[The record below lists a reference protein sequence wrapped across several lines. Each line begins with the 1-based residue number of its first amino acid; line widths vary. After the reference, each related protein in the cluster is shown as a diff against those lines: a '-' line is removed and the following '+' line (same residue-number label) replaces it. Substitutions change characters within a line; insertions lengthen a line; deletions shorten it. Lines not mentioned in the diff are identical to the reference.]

1 MAADTGLGS
10 ELRRLRTAAGLTQE
24 GLAERAGLSI
34 RAVSDTER
42 GLRTRLYP
50 DTTAR
55 LADALGLAGADRE
68 RFAGVARGRS
78 SGGVLGPLPAP
89 RTALVGR
96 GRELETLTALL
107 TGPGLVTVTGT
118 GGVGKTRL
126 ALAAAGEAAASF
138 ADNVAFVQL
147 ASCHDAESAGLAI
160 ATALGAN
167 AAHGSVA
174 DVVCTAIGA
183 RRLLLV
189 CDTFEVVPQA
199 APLVAEAL
207 ARCANLTV
215 LTASRSPLRLGG
227 ERLCPLGPLDAAAA
241 ALLFAERAVAARPG
255 VDLARSGALVS
266 DICERVQR
274 VPLALELAA
283 ARVAHL
289 GLADLRDRLGSQLG
303 VLTGG
308 SVDDD
313 ERHRTLESTVAW
325 SYGLL
330 DGAARAALARLSVFD
345 GWTLAAAGALLS
357 KDPLPEVTMLVDQSL
372 VAAPDPSD
380 PHGRYTMLD
389 SVREFGLARLAD
401 EGIERTIRDQ
411 HAAWFLATAESSAGA
426 MRRAGQRDVH
436 EDMAAD
442 LGNLRIAFR
451 WLEDSGRGEKA
462 LRLAAAL
469 WMFWLWHGGFAEGR
483 AWIRSALA
491 AAHDADPSLRASA
504 HWGAGWLAYLQGDY
518 PEARIHAS
526 SLARLAAA
534 SGSTSE
540 RRNALTLTGMVALA
554 DRRLDDAA
562 RLLGEA
568 LAAAHILAAAPPAS
582 EGDRAAGQPAVDGR
596 PAVDGLAAHRHIA
609 WLVAISTLNDGV
621 GLTHTGDLPEA
632 SERFAEARDRFAALG
647 DETYR
652 ARALRHLAAVQVL
665 AGEVVPARTL
675 LEESLRTVHEAEDRF
690 GLAETL
696 SAFAHLAAAGHDAR
710 RAGALE
716 ARAAVVRQSLGVVQH
731 PFDAIL
737 TELHLGPL
745 RESAEYQAGWAEGNA
760 PDVAGEEG
768 LDWPET

>member
-55 LADALGLAGADRE
+55 LADALGLAGAVRE

-78 SGGVLGPLPAP
+78 ARGVLGPLPAP

-96 GRELETLTALL
+96 GRELEALTALL
-107 TGPGLVTVTGT
+107 AGPGLVTVTGT

-138 ADNVAFVQL
+138 ADGVAFVQL

-167 AAHGSVA
+167 AAHGSTA

-183 RRLLLV
+183 RRLLIV

-215 LTASRSPLRLGG
+215 LATSRSPLRLGG

-241 ALLFAERAVAARPG
+241 ALLFADRAVAARPG

-313 ERHRTLESTVAW
+313 ARHRTLESTVAW

-330 DGAARAALARLSVFD
+330 DGAARAALARLALFD

-357 KDPLPEVTMLVDQSL
+357 KDPLPEVTTLVDQSL

-401 EGIERTIRDQ
+401 EGIERTVRDQ
-411 HAAWFLATAESSAGA
+411 HAAWFLAAAESSAGA

-442 LGNLRIAFR
+442 LGNLRISFR
-451 WLEDSGRGEKA
+451 WLEDSERGEKA

-568 LAAAHILAAAPPAS
+568 LEAAHILAADPPAS
-582 EGDRAAGQPAVDGR
+582 EEGRAAGQPA
-596 PAVDGLAAHRHIA
+596 ADGLAGHRHIA

-621 GLTHTGDLPEA
+621 GLTHTGGLPEA
-632 SERFAEARDRFAALG
+632 SQRFAEARDRFAALG

-665 AGEVVPARTL
+665 AGEVAPARRL

-696 SAFAHLAAAGHDAR
+696 SALAHLAAVGHDGR

-716 ARAAVVRQSLGVVQH
+716 TRAAVVRRSLGVVQH

-737 TELHLGPL
+737 TERHLGPL
-745 RESAEYQAGWAEGNA
+745 RESAEYQAGWAEGSA
-760 PDVAGEEG
+760 PDVAAEEG
-768 LDWPET
+768 LDWPEILAWP